1 MEKRQKL
8 KKKQN
13 IEEKD
18 EHEIEKIELLIAEKC
33 EDANCKKVLDNFGE
47 MNSADGN
54 LNHQGVWKTKRKVF
68 PKIKPTLPVV
78 KKNLKK
84 QLITNPE
91 ELKELYLNTFKYRLL
106 HRPPQPV
113 YEEILKLQE
122 ELFFLRLDTAK
133 KEKSAQWTIEDLN
146 EILRGL
152 KDGKCRDPD
161 GLIREIFKEEVIGDD
176 LRVSMLTLLNK
187 IKDTGIIPSFMRCA
201 NISAIYKGKGE
212 VTDLD
217 SDRGIFIVSLF
228 RYILMRLIYKDKY
241 DVIEKNMSDS
251 NIGARKKRNIR
262 NHIFVVNSIIYDV
275 LSKKSKEPIDIM
287 VMDYKQMFDSE
298 CLFECMNDVYEAGV
312 TNDKFALIF

>member
-1 MEKRQKL
+1 M
-8 KKKQN
+8 
-13 IEEKD
+13 
-18 EHEIEKIELLIAEKC
+18 IAEKC
-33 EDANCKKVLDNFGE
+33 EDANRKKVLDNFGE

-68 PKIKPTLPVV
+68 PKIKPTLPVG

-91 ELKELYLNTFKYRLL
+91 ELKELYLNTFKYRLR
-106 HRPPQPV
+106 HRPSQPG
-113 YEEILKLQE
+113 YEEILKMQE

-201 NISAIYKGKGE
+201 NISAIYKGRGE

-287 VMDYKQMFDSE
+287 VLDYKQILVFIRVHE
-298 CLFECMNDVYEAGV
+298 RC
-312 TNDKFALIF
+312 I